1 MRPWSVQALPHHL
14 AREYREQFPI
24 RDRLVFLNHAGVAP
38 LPAPTYEAVV
48 RTAAEQRD
56 RGHTLAARWEQRTH
70 ATRRRAAE
78 LLGARAA
85 QVAFIKNTTSGLII
99 AAESIP
105 WREGENVVTSAIEFP
120 ANVYPWLHLARR
132 GVETRMVEPTD
143 GRIGIDDIAHAMDDG
158 TRAVAISW
166 VQYSNGYRSDLGA
179 LAELCRSY
187 GAFLVVDA
195 IQGLGAIPF
204 AMEASGADF
213 VAADGHKWL
222 LSTEGCGVLC
232 LSERALERTDAV
244 NVGWLSVEDAW
255 DFGSYD
261 LRLRPEA
268 ARLEEGSLNT
278 LGVHALGAS
287 LELLLRVG
295 PAAVWEAIE
304 ALTGMLVE
312 GLSQRGCSIVSPRG
326 AGQTSGIVCFRHP
339 CVPSDAMV
347 RRLAEAGIVAADRGG
362 AVRLSPHFYN
372 DADDVAAVLDVVAGA

>member
-1 MRPWSVQALPHHL
+1 MPPWSVQALPHHL
-14 AREYREQFPI
+14 AREYRDQFPI
-24 RDRLVFLNHAGVAP
+24 CDRLVFLNHAGVAP
-38 LPAPTYEAVV
+38 LPAPTYDALV

-56 RGHTLAARWEQRTH
+56 RGHTLRARWEQRIH
-70 ATRRRAAE
+70 ATRCRAAE

-143 GRIGIDDIAHAMDDG
+143 GRIGIDEIAQAMDDG

-195 IQGLGAIPF
+195 IQGLGAVEF
-204 AMEASGADF
+204 DMEASGADF

-287 LELLLRVG
+287 LKLLLRVG
-295 PAAVWEAIE
+295 PAAVWGAIE

-339 CVPSDAMV
+339 AIPSEAMV
-347 RRLAEAGIVAADRGG
+347 RRLAEAGIVAADRAG

-372 DADDVAAVLDVVAGA
+372 DVDDVNAVLDVVQRA